1 MKAKLLRTH
10 VAALMLLAPAASFIA
25 MPGTAMAAKR
35 VAPAPEIFTL
45 SVNSDEGL
53 RAGADLDFAVE
64 GTPRSKVSV
73 ALARTNIV
81 VGLRETSAGMYR
93 GTYTVRSRDRIDPT
107 ATISARLTSG
117 KRTATR
123 SFTWPASFQQLAMGN
138 APAPVPVTAPRIDQ
152 FRMWPNRVEPGR
164 ELHYVIHGVPGGSAT
179 FDIPG
184 IASGIAMR
192 ETQPGRYEGTY
203 TVRQRDN
210 PAAFETATATLRSG
224 NQVAT
229 ARMTNPNVARDN
241 SPPSVTDLTPRPGE
255 TVSSAGNTVVAAQFE
270 DAGGRGVDPS
280 TVRIVLSGRDITRDS
295 RITPRE
301 FSFRDD
307 LPPGRYTAEVTARDF
322 AGNAV
327 NKTWNFEVGNRVIG
341 YNGADAQPRIR
352 VYER

>member
-1 MKAKLLRTH
+1 MKARLLRTH

-25 MPGTAMAAKR
+25 LPGTAMAAKR

-53 RAGADLDFAVE
+53 RAGADLDFSVE

-73 ALARTNIV
+73 ALAKTNIV
-81 VGLRETSAGMYR
+81 VSLRETSAGMYR
-93 GTYTVRSRDRIDPT
+93 GSYTVRSRDRIDPT
-107 ATISARLTSG
+107 STISARLTSG
-117 KRTATR
+117 SRTATR
-123 SFTWPASFQQLAMGN
+123 SFTWPGSFQQLAMGN
-138 APAPVPVTAPRIDQ
+138 APAPTPVAAPRIEQ
-152 FRMWPNRVEPGR
+152 FRMWPNRVE
-164 ELHYVIHGVPGGSAT
+164 
-179 FDIPG
+179 
-184 IASGIAMR
+184 
-192 ETQPGRYEGTY
+192 PGRYEGTY

-229 ARMTNPNVARDN
+229 ARLSNPNVARDN
-241 SPPSVTDLTPRPGE
+241 TPPSVGDLTPRPGE
-255 TVSSAGNTVVAAQFE
+255 VVSSAGNTLVSANFE
-270 DAGGRGVDPS
+270 DAGGRGVDPA
-280 TVRIVLSGRDITRDS
+280 TVRITLSGRDVTRDA

-327 NKTWNFEVGNRVIG
+327 NKTWSFEVGGRNYG
-341 YNGADAQPRIR
+341 YNNPPVNPPIT
-352 VYER
+352 VYQR